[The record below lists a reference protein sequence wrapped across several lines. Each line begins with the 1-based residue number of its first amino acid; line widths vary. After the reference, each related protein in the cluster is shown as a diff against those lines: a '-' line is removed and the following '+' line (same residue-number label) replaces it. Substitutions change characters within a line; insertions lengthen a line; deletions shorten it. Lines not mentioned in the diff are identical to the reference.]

1 MQWRL
6 SNALRR
12 GSGFVRA
19 LTGWHEALDAKAF
32 QLEQAAAQLTTTVLV
47 LINGVIVASIL
58 IAVFLVLISI
68 INQTS
73 LW

>member
-1 MQWRL
+1 MN
-6 SNALRR
+6 SRR
-12 GSGFVRA
+12 SAVGFESHRDLPRRWLHRITTLA
-19 LTGWHEALDAKAF
+19 
-32 QLEQAAAQLTTTVLV
+32 LTTTALV

-68 INQTS
+68 INQIS

>member
-1 MQWRL
+1 
-6 SNALRR
+6 
-12 GSGFVRA
+12 
-19 LTGWHEALDAKAF
+19 
-32 QLEQAAAQLTTTVLV
+32 V

-73 LW
+73 VW